1 MRLGKALA
9 TGIAEEAPREAG
21 KSEAGPQDQE
31 LTIGATVDELPEPV
45 EVPAAR

>member
-9 TGIAEEAPREAG
+9 TGIAEEAP
-21 KSEAGPQDQE
+21 
-31 LTIGATVDELPEPV
+31 ELPVQEPEFTEPAEGVEPAEPV

>member
-9 TGIAEEAPREAG
+9 TGIAEEAPRDVVVEPEITDE
-21 KSEAGPQDQE
+21 KRE
-31 LTIGATVDELPEPV
+31 LPAEDAAPEPV